1 MPGSVYVC
9 TGHPH
14 AALTWFKRYFAGHFG
29 FLLDRWTSS
38 QIILLLNP
46 STQPWIENPNGFN
59 LSYLS
64 ICQQKLGPRETHS
77 TPQIMTLPLF
87 HSPRINFSHWWF
99 YQSSR
104 NINLVSK
111 TQGMPHCLVPV
122 QAIRT
127 GTYFLQNYLLDAF
140 LEFLTNHFTPRKPKV
155 FKPSLD
161 SSLIHT

>member
-1 MPGSVYVC
+1 MPGSVYIC

-29 FLLDRWTSS
+29 FLWDRWTSS
-38 QIILLLNP
+38 QVILLLNP
-46 STQPWIENPNGFN
+46 STQPWIGNPNGFN
-59 LSYLS
+59 LSYMPTE
-64 ICQQKLGPRETHS
+64 IGPLWDIHS
-77 TPQIMTLPLF
+77 TPQIRALPLF

-127 GTYFLQNYLLDAF
+127 GTYFLQNYLLGAF
-140 LEFLTNHFTPRKPKV
+140 LEFLANHFTPCKPKV
-155 FKPSLD
+155 FKPSLE